1 MILSHFYIN
10 SLNGVIFQNF
20 EYGYKSS
27 DFLDKIASS
36 WKFNSVSNSLMFVIN
51 GYVFVVNGNNETMS
65 MSVSNGDSLL
75 SIIHSKTVLEFRVTD
90 KCVSIYCGY
99 NEVHRYCYV

>member
-10 SLNGVIFQNF
+10 SLKGIIFQNF

-36 WKFNSVSNSLMFVIN
+36 WKFDSISNSLVFVIN
-51 GYVFVVNGNNETMS
+51 GYEFVVNGDDETMS
-65 MSVSNGDSLL
+65 VSVSNDDSLL
-75 SIIHSKTVLEFRVTD
+75 SIIHSKSALEFRISD
-90 KCVSIYCGY
+90 KCVSIHCGY